1 MALTAEQIAA
11 MKAAIQ
17 EFEGSNAQVAQP
29 DPAAPAQRDPEPL
42 SFEWGGQRYEARD
55 SNELQNRLAE
65 IQRQEQVARQSAE
78 VQAQANAQRQ
88 AEQERLQQAAAAGQP
103 RFDKEEYARLF
114 LNNPV
119 EAQDYI
125 NRFTPSYQN
134 AVGTLY
140 AKQVELEQN
149 LAAEQFL
156 RTNPDYTG
164 SADSFQKL
172 EGVRQ
177 QYNLPFTSAGLGMAY
192 LVAKN
197 AGLFPQPEAEQSAQ
211 PQDDVPEGLTE
222 EQAEDFRALQNQQA
236 QPKITPP
243 RAPRKRTASAAI
255 SDDWVN
261 RFENLSPD
269 KMKETIERM
278 AANGIQ

>member
-1 MALTAEQIAA
+1 MALTAEQVAA

-17 EFEGSNAQVAQP
+17 EFES
-29 DPAAPAQRDPEPL
+29 APAISQPATVQTQVQQREPEPL

-55 SNELQNRLAE
+55 SAELQNRLAE

-88 AEQERLQQAAAAGQP
+88 AEQERLQQAAAAGRP
-103 RFDKEEYARLF
+103 AFDKEEYARLF
-114 LNNPV
+114 LQNPV

-140 AKQVELEQN
+140 AKTVELEQN

-164 SADSFQKL
+164 SAESFQKL
-172 EGVRQ
+172 EGVRIQ
-177 QYNLPFTSAGLGMAY
+177 HNLPFTSAGLGMAF

-197 AGLFPQPEAEQSAQ
+197 SGLFPQPEAEPE
-211 PQDDVPEGLTE
+211 PQANDVPEGLTD
-222 EQAEDFRALQNQQA
+222 EQAENFRELQA
-236 QPKITPP
+236 QGAQQRITPP
-243 RAPRKRTASAAI
+243 RAPRKKTASAAI
-255 SDDWVN
+255 GDDWLN
-261 RFENLSPD
+261 RFENLSAD
-269 KMKETIERM
+269 KMRETIERM
-278 AANGIQ
+278 QANGIQ